1 MAADGEADGRIHTP
15 GSATPTPRRGEGG
28 GVRQALR
35 PLLLGVGQTPPLR
48 AAQSPFL
55 LLWQN
60 HLRNGGLVLQGLN
73 RVILDEARI
82 QQTHIRN
89 I

>member
-55 LLWQN
+55 LL
-60 HLRNGGLVLQGLN
+60 
-73 RVILDEARI
+73 
-82 QQTHIRN
+82 
-89 I
+89 